1 MLPAPF
7 EYHAPNTM
15 DEALGLLDELGE
27 DAKVLAGGQ
36 SLIPLLKL
44 RFASPAHL
52 VDINKIKDLDFL
64 EERDGM
70 LRVGPLFRHKSAE
83 RSSLLAS
90 RYQVMADAA
99 PQIADPIIRNR
110 GTIAGSVAHADP
122 SGDWGTVLLA
132 LDADLVLRS
141 RSATRTVK
149 AREFFSGPFSTALQ
163 PTEILSEIRIPA
175 ARPQTGGAY
184 LKLER
189 KVGDFATV
197 GVAVHLTLA
206 NGTVGRA
213 GIAMTG
219 VGPINVRATAAE
231 EALAG
236 NSLDDAAIAEAA
248 RLAAEAAEP
257 LADVRGSV
265 EYKRNA
271 IRVLTARGLR
281 HAAEVAREEP
291 RDDGEQFAG
300 HETVEGVMDEIREKD
315 Q

>member
-7 EYHAPNTM
+7 EYHAPKTM
-15 DEALGLLDELGE
+15 EEALGLLDELGE

-44 RFASPAHL
+44 RFANPGHL

-64 EERDGM
+64 EERDGT

-90 RYQVMADAA
+90 RYHVMSDAA

-110 GTIAGSVAHADP
+110 GTIAGSVVHADP

-141 RSATRTVK
+141 KSGSRTVK
-149 AREFFSGPFSTALQ
+149 ARDFFSGPFSTSIQA
-163 PTEILSEIRIPA
+163 TEILSEIRIPA
-175 ARPQTGGAY
+175 ARPQSGGAY

-197 GVAVHLTLA
+197 AVAVHLLMDD
-206 NGTVGRA
+206 GKVGSA
-213 GIAMTG
+213 GIGLTA
-219 VGPINVRATAAE
+219 VGPQNIKAE
-231 EALAG
+231 R
-236 NSLDDAAIAEAA
+236 AEAA
-248 RLAAEAAEP
+248 LRGARLDNAKIKEAAALAADAAEP
-257 LADVRGSV
+257 RADQRGSV
-265 EYKRNA
+265 EYKRNVV
-271 IRVLTARGLR
+271 RVFTERGLKRAYERARG
-281 HAAEVAREEP
+281 
-291 RDDGEQFAG
+291 GG
-300 HETVEGVMDEIREKD
+300 
-315 Q
+315 